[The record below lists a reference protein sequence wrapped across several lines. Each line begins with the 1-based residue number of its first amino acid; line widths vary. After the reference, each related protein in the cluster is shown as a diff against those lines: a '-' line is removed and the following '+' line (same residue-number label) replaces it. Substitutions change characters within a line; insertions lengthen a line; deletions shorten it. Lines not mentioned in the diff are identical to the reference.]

1 MIPDF
6 RKIGYQILAINLFK
20 YKKSFDAKKVE
31 MAKDLLQESFQ
42 KGPFEIIM
50 AERGTG
56 AGYDAVMISVHRDY
70 QSFVKLMQWAKKFSE
85 FELDAI
91 ESFLVNLSDEVH
103 YRSLTLSSI
112 AKDTLTVEEKRE

>member
-85 FELDAI
+85 FELDVI